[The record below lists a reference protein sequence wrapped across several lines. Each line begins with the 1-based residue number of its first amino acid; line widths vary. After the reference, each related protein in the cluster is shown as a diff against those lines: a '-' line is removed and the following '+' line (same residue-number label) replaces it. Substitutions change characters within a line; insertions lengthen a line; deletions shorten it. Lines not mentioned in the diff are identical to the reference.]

1 MLVIRIDG
9 DGEDVEGRLGDK
21 GVRVAG
27 LHADKMSELGTRRVL
42 SAIEAFPGLRLQSI
56 ELVGC
61 WHLFALPALDMP
73 KLRSIR
79 VVGSRLQALPD
90 LRRCAEIEEIDL
102 HDNQIGPSVGR
113 MSEWIHPDCVVATI
127 DLSYNKI
134 HKVDDW
140 NDAFPARA
148 GLLSVDLSFNFL
160 KHGPPPD
167 LAEATTFVTHH
178 NEIDVREYCRGVL
191 YALEPAT
198 GRWTNPRTGEAMG
211 AAGGSNPKE
220 DNPYSSSTVL
230 HRPLPDWPGAF
241 SGGGG
246 IMATANAPFAA
257 TTAWQVAIEDRFNG
271 DVVRPRFD
279 PVGGPRRV
287 GRNADVARRVGRNAD
302 VAYTHNQSVHGTEV
316 QKGAR
321 EALSRVYELARPHP
335 VLPKTELLK
344 QLRESLYRPEA
355 GDGWWRRVLGMLRW
369 IPWRP
374 SSTASWRSI
383 VASCDDEETAYG
395 GRYTYCELLERVWA
409 VIERHEHRELL
420 RTRLRQEVDE
430 GVGMCFTGRA
440 TRLLNA
446 LHGVVDGVHLG
457 VSERDAMQAR
467 ISRIIARRVPGIDEE
482 TKSGLRKELEQA
494 IDECKSVMPG
504 ERDAWLEAF
513 DD

>member
-1 MLVIRIDG
+1 MIRIDG
-9 DGEDVEGRLGDK
+9 DGEDVERVLGESHR
-21 GVRVAG
+21 GTGGARVTG
-27 LHADKMSELGTRRVL
+27 LRADKMSELGTRKIL
-42 SAIEAFPGLRLQSI
+42 SAFESFPGLRLQSI
-56 ELVGC
+56 ELIGC

-140 NDAFPARA
+140 NEAFPARA

-167 LAEATTFVTHH
+167 LAEATTFVTDH

-191 YALEPAT
+191 YALDPAT

-211 AAGGSNPKE
+211 AAGGSNPTR
-220 DNPYSSSTVL
+220 DSSTVQ
-230 HRPLPDWPGAF
+230 HRPLPDWLGAY

-257 TTAWQVAIEDRFNG
+257 ASAWQVAIEDR
-271 DVVRPRFD
+271 RRRSD
-279 PVGGPRRV
+279 PVGGPPRRI
-287 GRNADVARRVGRNAD
+287 DRNAD
-302 VAYTHNQSVHGTEV
+302 VAYTHRQSVHGTAV

-335 VLPKTELLK
+335 VLPKAELLK
-344 QLRESLYRPEA
+344 QLRESLFRPEV
-355 GDGWWRRVLGMLRW
+355 GEGWWRRVLGLLRW
-369 IPWRP
+369 IPWLA
-374 SSTASWRSI
+374 SSIASWRSI
-383 VASCDDEETAYG
+383 VASCNDEETAYD
-395 GRYTYCELLERVWA
+395 GRFTYCELLERVWA

-420 RTRLRQEVDE
+420 RSRLRQEVDE

-457 VSERDAMQAR
+457 VSDRDAMQAR
-467 ISRIIARRVPGIDEE
+467 IARIIARRVPGIDEE